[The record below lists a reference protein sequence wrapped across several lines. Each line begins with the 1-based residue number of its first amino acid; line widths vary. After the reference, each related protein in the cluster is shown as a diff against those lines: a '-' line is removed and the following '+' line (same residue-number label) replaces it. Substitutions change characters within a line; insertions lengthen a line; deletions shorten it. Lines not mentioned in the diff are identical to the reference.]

1 MERRI
6 HQYITLFLFCS
17 FAGYIIEVTGIYL
30 TEGIIEKRG
39 FLTLPLLPIY
49 GFGSVLIAR
58 FFQNKR
64 QSSLKVLL
72 FSIISASL
80 LEYITGYCL
89 LKFANLRLWDYSKYT
104 INLNG
109 FIAMWSSISFGIGGV
124 IIVKFI
130 YPYIV
135 KITNKFHII
144 SLRVILLPI
153 VIVLVIEIAVNI
165 AIKLIN

>member
-1 MERRI
+1 M
-6 HQYITLFLFCS
+6 Y
-17 FAGYIIEVTGIYL
+17 
-30 TEGIIEKRG
+30 
-39 FLTLPLLPIY
+39 
-49 GFGSVLIAR
+49 
-58 FFQNKR
+58 
-64 QSSLKVLL
+64 
-72 FSIISASL
+72 
-80 LEYITGYCL
+80 
-89 LKFANLRLWDYSKYT
+89 
-104 INLNG
+104 
-109 FIAMWSSISFGIGGV
+109 